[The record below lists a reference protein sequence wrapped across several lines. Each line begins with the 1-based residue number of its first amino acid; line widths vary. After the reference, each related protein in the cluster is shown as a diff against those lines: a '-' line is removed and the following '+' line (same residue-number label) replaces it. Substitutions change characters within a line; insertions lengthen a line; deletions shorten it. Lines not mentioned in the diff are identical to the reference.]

1 MKKKALALL
10 CAMTMV
16 LGMSMTV
23 FAAPSATASG
33 NTGSSSGSSSSS
45 SSSVGAV
52 TTGTQTIGDGTIA
65 EFATVTSVDGA
76 TVTAVS
82 GDIAKEAVNE
92 ANAMFGANSFIATV
106 VDINV
111 PGATFPYTLTIK
123 NPNVWAGQNV
133 TILHKVNG
141 TWERLTPSSVADN
154 SVTVTVNSFS
164 PFAIAINTAG
174 ASPKTQDIALMVG
187 ACAALFATGAMLT
200 GKKRE
205 QK

>member
-23 FAAPSATASG
+23 FAAPSPTSDG
-33 NTGSSSGSSSSS
+33 NKSSSSGSSSN
-45 SSSVGAV
+45 SVGTV

-65 EFATVTSVDGA
+65 EFANVTSADGA

-82 GDIAKEAVNE
+82 SDIAKEAVNE
-92 ANAMFGANSFIATV
+92 ANALYGSGSFIATV

-123 NPNVWAGQNV
+123 NPNVWAGQTV
-133 TILHKVNG
+133 TVLHKVNG
-141 TWERLTPSSVADN
+141 TWERLTPSNVADN

-187 ACAALFATGAMLT
+187 ACAALFATGVILT

-205 QK
+205 ER

>member
-23 FAAPSATASG
+23 LAAGSPTAG
-33 NTGSSSGSSSSS
+33 GSSSSKSSGSSSQASGTIS
-45 SSSVGAV
+45 
-52 TTGTQTIGDGTIA
+52 TGTQTFSDSTIT
-65 EFATVTSVDGA
+65 EFATVTSADGA
-76 TVTAVS
+76 TVKAVS
-82 GDIAKEAVNE
+82 TDVAKEAVNE
-92 ANAMFGANSFIATV
+92 ANALYGSGSFIATV

-123 NPNVWAGQNV
+123 NPNVWAGQTV
-133 TILHKVNG
+133 TVLHKVNG

-164 PFAIAINTAG
+164 PFAIAINTTG

-187 ACAALFATGAMLT
+187 ACAALFATGVILT

-205 QK
+205 QR